1 MSTLIGEHS
10 NGDPTNVE
18 HRFRARYLGNFCVT
32 KSQKVHHLVMQPSV
46 SRFAIFVIRMLA
58 KELAGLFSIFA
69 AGFFATSLFALEV
82 TEPAG
87 AAHGYPGL
95 CDINGKKLADGE
107 FRQWAENDHLNV
119 IITYKFPDGQLF
131 EEKARFSQQPE
142 LMQEQ
147 WSWRESRNG
156 TSQREFTADFLS
168 GTASAHIR
176 KDNKDVS
183 EKVSIEPGRT
193 FAGFGFTIALSNLR
207 KRLLSGEQIQ
217 LKAIGFSPF
226 PTLKPQVVTV
236 TISYG
241 GLDRMRMSG
250 RLLKGD
256 RFIIHPEV
264 PALAKLFVN
273 VPDTKIWL
281 TSPAPAGF
289 LRWEGPIVLPNDPLI
304 RVDLLSG
311 TKSGP
316 AAAAKSSRD

>member
-1 MSTLIGEHS
+1 MWRFPIPNRGMSAKRNWRVL
-10 NGDPTNVE
+10 
-18 HRFRARYLGNFCVT
+18 L
-32 KSQKVHHLVMQPSV
+32 
-46 SRFAIFVIRMLA
+46 AIL
-58 KELAGLFSIFA
+58 A
-69 AGFFATSLFALEV
+69 AGFFATPNFALEV

-95 CDINGKKLADGE
+95 CDINGKKLANGE
-107 FRQWAENDHLNV
+107 FRQWVEDHHLHVV
-119 IITYKFPDGQLF
+119 ITFKFPDGELF
-131 EEKARFSQQPE
+131 EEKARFRQQPE
-142 LMQEQ
+142 LIQEQ
-147 WSWRESRNG
+147 WSWKELKNDNR
-156 TSQREFTADFLS
+156 QREFTVDFLS
-168 GTASAHIR
+168 EMATAHIR

-183 EKVSIEPGRT
+183 EKIGIEKGRT

-207 KRLLSGEQIQ
+207 KRLLSGEQVK
-217 LKAIGFSPF
+217 LKAVGFSPF

-236 TISYG
+236 KISYG

-264 PALAKLFVN
+264 PAVAKLFIN

-281 TSPAPAGF
+281 TNPMPAGF

-311 TKSGP
+311 TRSGP
-316 AAAAKSSRD
+316 AQPSQARSNH